1 MSDALILLTSEP
13 VLTSLPGLLALAAAS
28 VLRRPRTD
36 GSPSLPPVPAP
47 ENGRAGWLMRGAPVG
62 RVGPL
67 AR

>member
-1 MSDALILLTSEP
+1 MTDALILLTSEP

-36 GSPSLPPVPAP
+36 DPRSLPAAPAP
-47 ENGRAGWLMRGAPVG
+47 ENGRAGWLMRGAHIG